1 MQKKKIKLIQKIY
14 ILASVLM
21 LFLVV
26 FNKNVQAAV
35 TINGENYGEY
45 NWEIHMPEKGIYS
58 SAGLFPQ
65 KDNTSD
71 GWFLC
76 DGIGDAVKFGKWD
89 KETYY
94 PGDESIINIFGF
106 GIANPSNS
114 SGRTAAATLDYTV
127 YLNNQGKTGYLPY
140 VSLWNTL
147 EPIIDKIPFGD
158 ILFGWL
164 KPSTNMGNIGSKHKF
179 YLGSRVNGEN
189 STWNLQAIAKL
200 NIRADALKKMSELL
214 GIDLTDMIFKTEE
227 PDSTTSGMNNKY
239 KLMIG
244 SYPYEADGGLR
255 SPAVWV
261 MESDEWTGDGY
272 TKTGLAGFGSIRHYD
287 DSLGGIIGGIFGEEW
302 GDEETQNAAIRYILS
317 SYADYKY
324 NLGYTKYTPADMQ
337 GAYWIETSNESK
349 ITENSQHITENA
361 RTLVTRAHDY
371 QKFVEETGISKEGYE
386 TSESAKEKF
395 ADKTTINT
403 DNVQVFVDRK
413 EKYFTVGPFT
423 ISYPEYQDISYMNKI
438 KLTTVNEVGT
448 VTELVYDEIHSD
460 FEITIEKPA
469 AKSNNLIKQY
479 PASGSKFWIKFSA
492 EKTEFP
498 RYLYLDAEFEFVR
511 TAEANY
517 HQYTAECNAYRYIA
531 YVSDNPE
538 DKYAMNMGNSEY
550 AGTPMTLDESI
561 SIASSVA
568 TILAGN
574 LGAAFDLAGT
584 VASLEI
590 RSKNI
595 KYDMWQP
602 YIIMERDS
610 TIDLDA
616 QAILNIKN
624 AMRQYDTFKT
634 EEVWEKVTTP
644 EIPKFFGSIVDLT
657 IEFKGTVW
665 VDNQEGKESEYDGK
679 YGEGDTP
686 MSGVTVKLYQVE
698 EGETTNGK
706 LVATTKTDKNGEYKF
721 DDQNAMYQYYIGFTY
736 NGQYYQPTIF
746 NNDIEDDNAKF
757 NSYGLDIINQR
768 DEFNAKF
775 EEIGSHPNNVKNS
788 IESDTRENLE
798 NDGKIDEF
806 GNPTSGDAYVN
817 ECMLESFTCD
827 GTNEKT
833 LYPSPEI
840 FVTDD
845 ALNMMNRTINC
856 YMLVG
861 TSDIK
866 PLYGN
871 PNYTQYINQGYVLRE
886 TADLALTVDVYKAY
900 VEIKDRV
907 EEYKYDKRQIKVD
920 LNENLWEISVRN
932 TDVLYNIGYSRELY
946 KEDYYY
952 QIDDYNRPEFGENN
966 TAEGLQITPGPELEV
981 YVQYKIRVRNQSTS
995 IATEIT
1001 EIVDHFDSTYT
1012 LMTLGKYAP
1021 YLGDSSGTMI
1031 QPVIAG
1037 FSKYQSS
1044 SIIPGYQKVY
1054 LSGFNTRLEPNNNK
1068 DMYVYVTFK
1077 VNKKIED
1084 GKRLVITGEKQ
1095 NIAEVNGY
1103 KTYYGKY
1110 VEAQAPNRNN
1120 SKTEAEYVQ
1129 GDIAGIL
1136 DVDSTPGNTT
1146 SMIQST
1152 FEDDTDKAPGILITL
1167 NEENLRTINGVVW
1180 EDERNLTS
1188 SSAQIGNGE
1197 KEEEEIGVNGV
1208 TVQLIELFDNE
1219 NGNAPKEFIWA
1230 EMKTGDT
1237 TPQKAVI
1244 ENASEEQTI
1253 SNIADGAY
1261 EFKGLV
1267 PGNYIIKYIYGD
1279 GTETVVGTKSTNYE
1293 TGETQDNPVL
1303 EMLDGQTIQIDEETQ
1318 TFKKGDVNSDG
1329 YNASEGLNIGLNENS
1344 YTGQDYK
1351 STIYKADNNSE
1362 NAAVGGWKLDYKT
1375 MNGTYSQAKD
1385 IWELRQQLNDKYKNN
1400 VTNNTAEMLASM
1412 ERITNY
1418 SNEDDINSLIAY
1430 NYQLLAD
1437 LMNNTKMTAVTG
1449 WMDIGIEYKSN
1460 KNGNSY
1466 NTNILGQNN
1475 IDTTNDSSVGGY
1487 FTISNVNF
1495 GLVERPKAQLKLT
1508 KQVSNVKV
1516 ILADGSTLFD
1526 ASGRVTNVMWIPK
1539 TMHKQDTTN
1548 SYSIK
1553 NNYDNYLMKIPSVR
1567 TSENGRIQLTMDEEV
1582 MHGATIK
1589 ITYVISV
1596 ANIGEVD
1603 YADAQ
1608 FYYTGQESNP
1618 SANIV
1623 KTKADTLIDYVG
1635 TVLTDD
1641 SNATRNNIQFIA
1653 SENPDWEAISLDDLI
1668 NSGLVNEQLKEN
1680 IATYTTII
1688 KTREESN
1695 IEKELIPIILDESNS
1710 KNISKQSSTE
1720 EIMNAINASSS
1731 VAGVKLVLSQVI
1743 TIGDKADD
1751 KTYNN
1756 LAEIV
1761 STSNTVGRRMSY
1773 SVVGNQDPTKEP
1785 YEIDADIGQEVV
1797 ILPPFG
1803 QNYIY
1808 YILGIAI
1815 AVILIA
1821 GLVIVIRV
1829 TKKK

>member
-1 MQKKKIKLIQKIY
+1 MQINKAKFIHKITIIISIIILI
-14 ILASVLM
+14 SVL
-21 LFLVV
+21 FA
-26 FNKNVQAAV
+26 KNVQAVV
-35 TINGENYGEY
+35 TIAGEKYGEY
-45 NWEIHMPEKGIYS
+45 NWEKHMPEYAYS
-58 SAGLFPQ
+58 VSGLFPQ
-65 KDNTSD
+65 KDDNLG

-76 DGIGDAVKFGKWD
+76 DKLGGAVSFGKWD
-89 KETYY
+89 KNTYFF
-94 PGDESIINIFGF
+94 GDENFTYTYSTNFIGRTLARDADF
-106 GIANPSNS
+106 GI
-114 SGRTAAATLDYTV
+114 YM
-127 YLNNQGKTGYLPY
+127 LNEGKAPPDYLPY
-140 VSLWNTL
+140 PGIQNFFQSYNKGSLDT
-147 EPIIDKIPFGD
+147 G
-158 ILFGWL
+158 
-164 KPSTNMGNIGSKHKF
+164 HKF
-179 YLGSRVNGEN
+179 YLGSTINDGNNYTIQLRTLVLG
-189 STWNLQAIAKL
+189 LIKL
-200 NIRADALKKMSELL
+200 NAYTKIS
-214 GIDLTDMIFKTEE
+214 DLMGFNIANSGTGNDEG
-227 PDSTTSGMNNKY
+227 DSTTAGTGILNEGKRAIG
-239 KLMIG
+239 KLTI
-244 SYPYEADGGLR
+244 PKDGGFVG
-255 SPAVWV
+255 PAIWV

-272 TKTGLAGFGSIRHYD
+272 TQFGPAGAGSIRNYGGI
-287 DSLGGIIGGIFGEEW
+287 LGGIIGNEW
-302 GDEETQNAAIRYILS
+302 SDEETQNAAVRYVLS
-317 SYADYKY
+317 SYADSKY
-324 NLGYTKYTPADMQ
+324 NLGYIRYTPSDMQ
-337 GAYWIETSNESK
+337 GAYWIETNNETK
-349 ITENSQHITENA
+349 ISEHSSHITDNA
-361 RTLVTRAHDY
+361 RTLATRAEDY
-371 QKFVEETGISKEGYE
+371 QKFVAETEISKEGYE
-386 TSESAKEKF
+386 STESAKEKYEQ
-395 ADKTTINT
+395 KTAIST
-403 DNVQVFVDRK
+403 DNVQVFVDRN

-423 ISYPEYQDISYMNKI
+423 ITYPDYQDISYINKL
-438 KLTTVNEVGT
+438 KLTTVNESGT
-448 VTELVYDEIHSD
+448 VTELIYDETHSD

-479 PASGSKFWIKFSA
+479 PASGSKFWVKFSA

-511 TAEANY
+511 TAEASY
-517 HQYTAECNAYRYIA
+517 SQYTAECNAYRYAA
-531 YVSDNPE
+531 YISENPE
-538 DKYAMNMGNSEY
+538 DKYAMNMGSAKYANVILSSQEY
-550 AGTPMTLDESI
+550 KNYFNLLET
-561 SIASSVA
+561 ASN
-568 TILAGN
+568 LAGIPIIGPE
-574 LGAAFDLAGT
+574 LAAIPAAAAAALW
-584 VASLEI
+584 ASWEF
-590 RSKNI
+590 RSKVYE
-595 KYDMWQP
+595 YDMWQP
-602 YIIMERDS
+602 YVLMERDA
-610 TIDLDA
+610 TIDLDP
-616 QAILNIKN
+616 QLIVQVYG

-634 EEVWEKVTTP
+634 EEAWEKVTTP

-665 VDNQEGKESEYDGK
+665 VDNQEGKKSEYDGK

-706 LVATTKTDKNGEYKF
+706 LVAITKTDKNGEYKF

-757 NSYGLDIINQR
+757 NSYGLDIRSQR

-907 EEYKYDKRQIKVD
+907 EEYTYDKRQIKVD

-1021 YLGDSSGTMI
+1021 YLGDSSGMMI

-1197 KEEEEIGVNGV
+1197 KEDEEIGVNGV

-1219 NGNAPKEFIWA
+1219 NGDAPKEFIWA

-1318 TFKKGDVNSDG
+1318 TFKKGNVNSDG

-1362 NAAVGGWKLDYKT
+1362 NVAVGGWKLDYKT

-1412 ERITNY
+1412 ERISNY
-1418 SNEDDINSLIAY
+1418 SNIGDNNALIAS
-1430 NYQLLAD
+1430 NYQLLVD
-1437 LMNNTKMTAVTG
+1437 LINNTQMTAVTG
-1449 WMDIGIEYKSN
+1449 WMDIGVEYKSN

-1495 GLVERPKAQLKLT
+1495 GLVERAKAQLKLT